1 MRTLFPSGSRF
12 FRRFAIR
19 VTVLLL
25 GGLPLCSS
33 FAPAQPAAQSAQLDA
48 LLQARHGNGAFH
60 GAAAIG
66 TSGDRLYAAGFGM
79 ADRDRGLPNTPDTRF
94 LIGSLTKQFT
104 AALILT
110 LVRDGSVTLD
120 APVARYLPNY
130 AGPGA
135 KRITVHHL
143 LTHRSGLPSFADARA
158 AVQGAADA
166 LDALDFAPGTK
177 HAYSNAGYVLLGLLA
192 EAVTGQPYDEALRER
207 VLAPA
212 GVAGEIGYAHSGHN
226 TEGVATGYT
235 SSWWSWG
242 YHPVDDIDPDGP
254 FSAGMLYATPTALLQ
269 WTRALHTGQVLP
281 DALVQRM
288 TTPYSEN
295 GYGYGLIVE
304 ETEIHGHSASVIHHG
319 GGIPGFTAA
328 LRYVQ
333 LDRGRSYT
341 IAVLDNT
348 QSDAT
353 VQTAIKLQEIV
364 VRAQPVEE

>member
-1 MRTLFPSGSRF
+1 
-12 FRRFAIR
+12 
-19 VTVLLL
+19 
-25 GGLPLCSS
+25 
-33 FAPAQPAAQSAQLDA
+33 
-48 LLQARHGNGAFH
+48 
-60 GAAAIG
+60 
-66 TSGDRLYAAGFGM
+66 
-79 ADRDRGLPNTPDTRF
+79 
-94 LIGSLTKQFT
+94 
-104 AALILT
+104 
-110 LVRDGSVTLD
+110 
-120 APVARYLPNY
+120 
-130 AGPGA
+130 
-135 KRITVHHL
+135 
-143 LTHRSGLPSFADARA
+143 
-158 AVQGAADA
+158 
-166 LDALDFAPGTK
+166 
-177 HAYSNAGYVLLGLLA
+177 
-192 EAVTGQPYDEALRER
+192 
-207 VLAPA
+207 
-212 GVAGEIGYAHSGHN
+212 
-226 TEGVATGYT
+226 
-235 SSWWSWG
+235 
-242 YHPVDDIDPDGP
+242 
-254 FSAGMLYATPTALLQ
+254 MLYATPTALLQ